1 MFFYFQI
8 TESSQSSR
16 LPAFGG
22 TAAVVAALAATESAL
37 AAAGFV
43 LDSARSASRSCMSEK
58 TSSKILEEHKKRC
71 SNSTLMVD
79 TLFTFLRVLEDK

>member
-22 TAAVVAALAATESAL
+22 TAADVVAL
-37 AAAGFV
+37 AAAEGALPAAGCGFV
-43 LDSARSASRSCMSEK
+43 LDSARSASRSCMSEQ
-58 TSSKILEEHKKRC
+58 TSSKILEEHKKRG
-71 SNSTLMVD
+71 SNSKLMNA
-79 TLFTFLRVLEDK
+79 